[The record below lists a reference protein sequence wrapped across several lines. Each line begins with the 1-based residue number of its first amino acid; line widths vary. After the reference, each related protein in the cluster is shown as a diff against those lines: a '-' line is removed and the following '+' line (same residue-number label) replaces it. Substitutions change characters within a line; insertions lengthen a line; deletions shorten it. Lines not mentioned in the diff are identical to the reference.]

1 MGLIDTI
8 SLYGTAVLA
17 IPIALLGVEFLVRGR
32 TLAGVGFLALGL
44 GLFAGRYYLP
54 GVTDEAADAAS
65 SVVLGDADAESTAT
79 AEDDAGE

>member
-32 TLAGVGFLALGL
+32 TLAGVGFLALGV
-44 GLFAGRYYLP
+44 GLLAGKYYLP
-54 GVTDEAADAAS
+54 GVTDEAAGAAS
-65 SVVLGDADAESTAT
+65 SVVLGDADTESTGT
-79 AEDDAGE
+79 DADETRE